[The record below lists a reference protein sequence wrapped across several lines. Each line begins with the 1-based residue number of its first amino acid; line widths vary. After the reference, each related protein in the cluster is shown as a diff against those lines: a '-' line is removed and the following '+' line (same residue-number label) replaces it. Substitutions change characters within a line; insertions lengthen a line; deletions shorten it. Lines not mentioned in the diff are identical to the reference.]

1 MNKVAIYA
9 RLSREDENKID
20 GNNDSRSIDNQIKFL
35 TEYAIEN
42 NFEIQD
48 VYIDDGYT
56 GANLNRP
63 EFQRLIND
71 AKRKRFNIL
80 LVKDL
85 SRLGRVM
92 HQVGDLIE
100 NVFPSLNIR
109 VIAKSDNYDSLT
121 YNDDESIVLRT
132 FLNAYYL
139 KDFKK
144 KINNSYLYRANN
156 TILKTYP
163 KYGYKFDENKNI
175 IIDEYA
181 ANIVKRIF
189 KEYSSNKSPGLIAS
203 DLNKDKILTKAEY
216 IHKLTNVKK
225 YYRVANTWTG
235 RMINETIKDIEYLGT
250 LKNFKCSKKHE
261 AIIFENKIPQ
271 IIDMQTFLKTQDI
284 LSSRRKE
291 KDSEP
296 NLCRILLDGDSNNH
310 PEIVRSKDKSIKY
323 YHFAKQHIDVK
334 KQTID
339 KLVFDDVIA
348 ITKECIHDESKYYN
362 FYKDKLFSNDY
373 NNKEELSKQLNKYNK
388 EYSLL
393 LESMFEN
400 KVPEKIFNQKS
411 EILQNKIKQIEN
423 QIEELKKLKA
433 KMVLFDKRFKEFLE
447 NIKNNEIDY
456 DLIKLIVAKINFYKV
471 SGHKKR
477 WQISIKITYNFEM

>member
-1 MNKVAIYA
+1 MNKVVIYA

-71 AKRKRFNIL
+71 AKSKRFNIL

-144 KINNSYLYRANN
+144 KINNSYIWIRWW
-156 TILKTYP
+156 
-163 KYGYKFDENKNI
+163 
-175 IIDEYA
+175 YA
-181 ANIVKRIF
+181 
-189 KEYSSNKSPGLIAS
+189 Y
-203 DLNKDKILTKAEY
+203 
-216 IHKLTNVKK
+216 
-225 YYRVANTWTG
+225 
-235 RMINETIKDIEYLGT
+235 
-250 LKNFKCSKKHE
+250 
-261 AIIFENKIPQ
+261 
-271 IIDMQTFLKTQDI
+271 
-284 LSSRRKE
+284 
-291 KDSEP
+291 
-296 NLCRILLDGDSNNH
+296 
-310 PEIVRSKDKSIKY
+310 
-323 YHFAKQHIDVK
+323 
-334 KQTID
+334 
-339 KLVFDDVIA
+339 VFI
-348 ITKECIHDESKYYN
+348 
-362 FYKDKLFSNDY
+362 
-373 NNKEELSKQLNKYNK
+373 
-388 EYSLL
+388 
-393 LESMFEN
+393 
-400 KVPEKIFNQKS
+400 
-411 EILQNKIKQIEN
+411 
-423 QIEELKKLKA
+423 
-433 KMVLFDKRFKEFLE
+433 
-447 NIKNNEIDY
+447 
-456 DLIKLIVAKINFYKV
+456 
-471 SGHKKR
+471 
-477 WQISIKITYNFEM
+477 